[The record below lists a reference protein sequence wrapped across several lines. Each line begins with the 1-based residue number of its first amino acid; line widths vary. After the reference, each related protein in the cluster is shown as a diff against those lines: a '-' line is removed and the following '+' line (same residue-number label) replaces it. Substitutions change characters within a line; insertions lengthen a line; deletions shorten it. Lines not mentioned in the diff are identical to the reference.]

1 MIGLNFLGVSR
12 LSALEKDNKAS
23 FIPSSHHQC
32 SGCKLKLSMRP
43 EAYSLQNIII
53 HSQALMGETAERWRM
68 LSHKQVFAARLD
80 SNASIYPALS
90 QSDRHMCTV

>member
-1 MIGLNFLGVSR
+1 
-12 LSALEKDNKAS
+12 
-23 FIPSSHHQC
+23 
-32 SGCKLKLSMRP
+32 
-43 EAYSLQNIII
+43 
-53 HSQALMGETAERWRM
+53 MGETAEWWRM